1 MVGGGRV
8 VGGGG
13 IWVETTNINKNIEGY
28 KNDKRESVF

>member
-13 IWVETTNINKNIEGY
+13 GGGGGKWIEAQERNGV
-28 KNDKRESVF
+28 REM